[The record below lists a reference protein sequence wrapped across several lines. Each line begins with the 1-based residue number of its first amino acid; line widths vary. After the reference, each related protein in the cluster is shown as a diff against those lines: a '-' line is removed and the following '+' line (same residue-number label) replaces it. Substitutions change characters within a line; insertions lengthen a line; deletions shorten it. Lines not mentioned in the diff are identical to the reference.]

1 MRVMGIDPGSIVTGF
16 AILEKGNNGLIH
28 IHSGSIRPSARES
41 FAVRLKDIY
50 QSLRTVINDFEPDEV
65 AIEDVFLAKNPKSA
79 IKLSHARGVTML
91 ASAEAGLK
99 IYEYSPRAVK
109 LAVVGYGQASKEQV
123 QKMVQALVSLK
134 EMPSPDT
141 ADALAVAICHIHT
154 TISGYN
160 R

>member
-1 MRVMGIDPGSIVTGF
+1 MIRVLGIDPGSIVTGF

-28 IHSGSIRPSARES
+28 VHSGSIRPSARES

-50 QSLRTVINDFEPDEV
+50 RSLQAVINDFEPDDV
-65 AIEDVFLAKNPKSA
+65 AIEGVFLAKNPQSA
-79 IKLSHARGVTML
+79 IKLSHVRGVTML

-99 IYEYSPRAVK
+99 IYEYSPRSVK
-109 LAVVGYGQASKEQV
+109 LAVVGYGQASKQQV

-134 EMPSPDT
+134 ETPSPDT

-154 TISGYN
+154 TISG
-160 R
+160 

>member
-1 MRVMGIDPGSIVTGF
+1 MRVLGIDPGSIVTGF

-28 IHSGSIRPSARES
+28 VHSGSIRPSARKS
-41 FAVRLKDIY
+41 FPVRLKDIY
-50 QSLRTVINDFEPDEV
+50 QSLRTVINDFEPDDV
-65 AIEDVFLAKNPKSA
+65 AIEGVFLAKNPQSA
-79 IKLSHARGVTML
+79 IKLSHARGVAML
-91 ASAEAGLK
+91 ASAEAGLE

-154 TISGYN
+154 TISG
-160 R
+160 

>member
-1 MRVMGIDPGSIVTGF
+1 MIRVLGIDPGSIVTGF

-28 IHSGSIRPSARES
+28 VHSGSIRPSARRKS
-41 FAVRLKDIY
+41 FAMRLKGIY
-50 QSLRTVINDFEPDEV
+50 RSLQTVINDFEPDDV
-65 AIEDVFLAKNPKSA
+65 AIEGVFLAKNPQSA
-79 IKLSHARGVTML
+79 IKLSHARGVAML
-91 ASAEAGLK
+91 ASAEAGLE

-154 TISGYN
+154 TMSG
-160 R
+160 

>member
-1 MRVMGIDPGSIVTGF
+1 MRVLGIDPGSIVTGF

-28 IHSGSIRPSARES
+28 VHSGAIRPSARES
-41 FAVRLKDIY
+41 FAVRLKGIY
-50 QSLRTVINDFEPDEV
+50 RSLQTVINNFEPDDV
-65 AIEDVFLAKNPKSA
+65 AIEGVFLAKNPQSA
-79 IKLSHARGVTML
+79 IKLSHVRGVTML
-91 ASAEAGLK
+91 ASAEAGLE

-154 TISGYN
+154 TISGQN

>member
-1 MRVMGIDPGSIVTGF
+1 MIRVLGIDPGSIVTGF

-28 IHSGSIRPSARES
+28 VHSGSIRPSARKS

-50 QSLRTVINDFEPDEV
+50 RSLQAVINDFEPDEV
-65 AIEDVFLAKNPKSA
+65 AIEGVFLAQNPQSA
-79 IKLSHARGVTML
+79 IKLSHVRGVTML
-91 ASAEAGLK
+91 VSAEAGLK

-109 LAVVGYGQASKEQV
+109 LAVVGYGQASKQQV

-134 EMPSPDT
+134 EIPSTDT

-154 TISGYN
+154 TISG
-160 R
+160 

>member
-1 MRVMGIDPGSIVTGF
+1 MMRVLGIDPGSIVTGF

-28 IHSGSIRPSARES
+28 VHSGSIRPSARKS

-50 QSLRTVINDFEPDEV
+50 RSLQAVINDFEPDDV
-65 AIEDVFLAKNPKSA
+65 AIEGVFLAKNPQSA
-79 IKLSHARGVTML
+79 IKLSQVRGVTML

-109 LAVVGYGQASKEQV
+109 LAVVGYGQASKQQV

-134 EMPSPDT
+134 GMPSPDT

-154 TISGYN
+154 AISG
-160 R
+160 

>member
-1 MRVMGIDPGSIVTGF
+1 
-16 AILEKGNNGLIH
+16 
-28 IHSGSIRPSARES
+28 
-41 FAVRLKDIY
+41 
-50 QSLRTVINDFEPDEV
+50 
-65 AIEDVFLAKNPKSA
+65 
-79 IKLSHARGVTML
+79 ML
-91 ASAEAGLK
+91 ASAEAGLE

-154 TISGYN
+154 TISGLYQVKTDD
-160 R
+160 RSLGRKYTL